1 MYKLFIIVRYYIAY
15 HIQGLVDVKY
25 RGGHCYQLLLSLI
38 ILLKLNV
45 LHITFVSTQCINF
58 DMYILKLFTF

>member
-25 RGGHCYQLLLSLI
+25 RGGGGGGGGHCYQLLLSLI

-45 LHITFVSTQCINF
+45 LHITFGIITN
-58 DMYILKLFTF
+58 

>member
-25 RGGHCYQLLLSLI
+25 GVGGGGHCY
-38 ILLKLNV
+38 
-45 LHITFVSTQCINF
+45 H
-58 DMYILKLFTF
+58 Y